1 MNDSDDLLRPSLGG
15 SKAPATA
22 IYSAITG
29 YVAASLG
36 GPVAGAV
43 IAMLNARRL
52 QRLSRDWPLAL
63 LSIALLYTLLWWELR
78 NGGDDW
84 LVHHLGRTGPSAV
97 HTVVGVLFFCGLY
110 LLHYTSYRSMQIL
123 GLKAPSGW
131 VPGVVA
137 VIIGAGVRYALTSML
152 QT

>member
-1 MNDSDDLLRPSLGG
+1 MNDSDDLLSPSLGG

-22 IYSAITG
+22 IYTATTG
-29 YVAASLG
+29 YVAAFLG
-36 GPVAGAV
+36 GPVAGAI
-43 IAMLNARRL
+43 IALLNARRL
-52 QRLSRDWPLAL
+52 QRLSKDWPLAL
-63 LSIALLYTLLWWELR
+63 LAVALLYTFLWWELR
-78 NGGDDW
+78 SGGDEW
-84 LVHHLGRTGPSAV
+84 LVSHLGRTGPSALY
-97 HTVVGVLFFCGLY
+97 TVVGLLFFCGTY

-137 VIIGAGVRYALTSML
+137 VIIGVGVRYALTSIL